1 MDNEIIKNKLT
12 GKGLKVTP
20 QRMFVLEAIYALD
33 NHPTAENIIDYT
45 RNVYPHIAIGTVY
58 KVLNKLVENDLIKK
72 VKTENDVMRYDAN
85 PERHHHLYDKESE
98 AIQDYY
104 DEELD
109 ALLKKYFKRKN
120 ITGFT
125 IEEIVVQIN
134 GKFN

>member
-120 ITGFT
+120 ITGT
-125 IEEIVVQIN
+125 KSQR
-134 GKFN
+134 

>member
-1 MDNEIIKNKLT
+1 
-12 GKGLKVTP
+12 
-20 QRMFVLEAIYALD
+20 MFVLEAIYALD